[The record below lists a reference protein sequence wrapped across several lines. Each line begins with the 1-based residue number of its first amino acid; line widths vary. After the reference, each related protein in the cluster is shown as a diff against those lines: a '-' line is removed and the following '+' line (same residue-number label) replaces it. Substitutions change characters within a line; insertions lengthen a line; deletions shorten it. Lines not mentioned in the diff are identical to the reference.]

1 MTAIAPPL
9 PRRTLDVLPGV
20 VLCGVIAA
28 VAVLIG
34 TMVPVLGSAVPAIL
48 LGVLIRLVRRPDH
61 TLVPGVRFA
70 GKTLLQVAVVLL
82 GSQLSI
88 GEVAGVGLS
97 SLPVMLGTLAGCLL
111 GAWLVGRALGVV
123 GDLRT
128 LIGVGT
134 GVCGASAIAAVSPV
148 IVAADATIA
157 YAISTVFVFNIAA
170 VLTFPLVG
178 HLLGLSQQAFGLFAG
193 TAVNDTS
200 SVIAAASAY
209 GPEAMRHAV
218 VVKLVRS
225 LMIIPICLAL
235 GAWVNRRTPPASDA
249 GSRKRRVRI
258 VRLVP
263 GFLVGFLVMAV
274 ARSVGVVPTP
284 IAYRLAP
291 VAAYLIAVAMAGIGL
306 STDLPALRRTGPRPL
321 LLGGALWL
329 IVGGTSLGIQ
339 HLVG

>member
-1 MTAIAPPL
+1 MTTIAAPL
-9 PRRTLDVLPGV
+9 QRRTLDILPGA

-28 VAVLIG
+28 VALLIG
-34 TMVPVLGSAVPAIL
+34 HLAPVLGSAVPAIV
-48 LGVLIRLVRRPDH
+48 LGMLVGLARRPDP

-70 GKTLLQVAVVLL
+70 GRTLLQIAVVLL
-82 GSQLSI
+82 GSQLSV
-88 GEVAGVGLS
+88 GEIARVGVG
-97 SLPVMLGTLAGCLL
+97 SLPVMLGTLGACLL

-148 IVAADATIA
+148 IAAADTTIA
-157 YAISTVFVFNIAA
+157 YAVSTVFVFNIGA

-200 SVIAAASAY
+200 SVVAAASAY

-225 LMIIPICLAL
+225 LMIIPICVAL
-235 GAWVNRRTPPASDA
+235 GAWANRRTSA
-249 GSRKRRVRI
+249 GSAAGPGRRLVQI

-263 GFLVGFLVMAV
+263 GFLIGFLVMAV
-274 ARSVGVVPTP
+274 ARSVGMVPAP
-284 IAYRLAP
+284 IADRMAP

-321 LLGGALWL
+321 LLGGVLWL
-329 IVGGTSLGIQ
+329 VVSATSLGIQ
-339 HLVG
+339 HLLG